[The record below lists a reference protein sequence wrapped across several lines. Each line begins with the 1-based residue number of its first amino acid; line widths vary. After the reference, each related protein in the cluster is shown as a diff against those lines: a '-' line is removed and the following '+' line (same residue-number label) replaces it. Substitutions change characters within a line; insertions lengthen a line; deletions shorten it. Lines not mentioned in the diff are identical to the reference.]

1 MRLLQIPRRNHPMA
15 IQRSNYKNRG
25 PTYTDLGVATRCS
38 RQCGDQSSITNT
50 VHYLTTGGASL
61 KFVAKKQ
68 EFLIPVIL
76 ILRALSYESQTPPM
90 QERERKLVLT
100 MKKYIDGLCK
110 AIRKIPFFKLVQ
122 SCCCRKRGHVF
133 RNLNTPKE
141 CLAYLG
147 SRFRNLS
154 QKAESTSD
162 IDVGHYMIR
171 R

>member
-15 IQRSNYKNRG
+15 IQRSNYRNRG
-25 PTYTDLGVATRCS
+25 ATYTDLGVATRCS
-38 RQCGDQSSITNT
+38 RQCGDQSSVTNT

-68 EFLIPVIL
+68 EFLVPVIL
-76 ILRALSYESQTPPM
+76 ILRALSYVKPNSADAGAGEKAGIDDEEIYRRILQGDTENTFLKARAELLL
-90 QERERKLVLT
+90 QEARARF
-100 MKKYIDGLCK
+100 
-110 AIRKIPFFKLVQ
+110 P
-122 SCCCRKRGHVF
+122 
-133 RNLNTPKE
+133 NLNTPKE

-154 QKAESTSD
+154 QRAESTSD
-162 IDVGHYMIR
+162 IDVGHFMIR